1 MRILSEEIWFGVK
14 ALDYRQ
20 NQSVMLQVTRE
31 TTQELPVFCNARD
44 DNQPGDSRPD
54 PKWGHR
60 GHFYRAEPEQYERTI
75 HQPALQTVL
84 LGSSPLCRWRCFP
97 DCRLGFGGDELI

>member
-60 GHFYRAEPEQYERTI
+60 GHFYRAKPEQHERTI
-75 HQPALQTVL
+75 HQPAIQTVL
-84 LGSSPLCRWRCFP
+84 LGSSPLCRWRCFA
-97 DCRLGFGGDELI
+97 DCRLGHGGDELI